1 MGNSSVEA
9 IAVRNTIWPKRRAAR
24 KRGKKNRL
32 DFGRLP
38 FQHRQLPISHIKT
51 VTEKNSVPGQPE
63 RHRFGLPTSNGA
75 PFGRLACKPTT
86 P

>member
-9 IAVRNTIWPKRRAAR
+9 IAVRNTIRPKRRAAR
-24 KRGKKNRL
+24 KRGKKTRL

-51 VTEKNSVPGQPE
+51 LAEKNSRPRATG
-63 RHRFGLPTSNGA
+63 TA
-75 PFGRLACKPTT
+75 PIWAPDFQWAAPRPARV
-86 P
+86 